1 MADVGAEGGTFLAK
15 AGAAGA
21 AGALWGIFGTM
32 VLVIPSIFMGL
43 FGPVL
48 KKGSNIVTEKVE
60 GLRPQAAQVNARTQ
74 HEVKASRAQREYQRK
89 LDALN
94 AEREEME
101 LATKLEALKRRRAA
115 AANPN
120 RETRHSHAQEI

>member
-21 AGALWGIFGTM
+21 AGALWGIFGT
-32 VLVIPSIFMGL
+32 VLLVVPSIFMGL

-48 KKGSNIVTEKVE
+48 KKGSNMVTEKIE
-60 GLRPQAAQVNARTQ
+60 GIRPSVAQANAKNP
-74 HEVKASRAQREYQRK
+74 EEIKASRAQREYQRK

-101 LATKLEALKRRRAA
+101 LAAKLEALKRRRAA
-115 AANPN
+115 SAPIRQA
-120 RETRHSHAQEI
+120 RHSHAQEI

>member
-32 VLVIPSIFMGL
+32 LLVIPSIFMGL

-48 KKGSNIVTEKVE
+48 KKGSSIVSEKVE
-60 GLRPQAAQVNARTQ
+60 GIRPAASQSATRSVE
-74 HEVKASRAQREYQRK
+74 EVKTTRAQREYQRK
-89 LDALN
+89 LAALN
-94 AEREEME
+94 AEREEQE
-101 LATKLEALKRRRAA
+101 LAAKLEALKRRRAA
-115 AANPN
+115 NVPN
-120 RETRHSHAQEI
+120 RETRHSHTQEI

>member
-21 AGALWGIFGTM
+21 AGALWGIFGT
-32 VLVIPSIFMGL
+32 VLLIIPSIFMGL

-48 KKGSNIVTEKVE
+48 RKGSNMVSERVE
-60 GLRPQAAQVNARTQ
+60 GIRPPATRSKSAQ
-74 HEVKASRAQREYQRK
+74 EVKTTRAQREYQRK

-101 LATKLEALKRRRAA
+101 LAAKLEAIKRRRAA
-115 AANPN
+115 NVPN
-120 RETRHSHAQEI
+120 REARHSHAQEI

>member
-32 VLVIPSIFMGL
+32 LLVIPSIFMGL
-43 FGPVL
+43 FGPIL
-48 KKGSNIVTEKVE
+48 KKGSSMVTEKVE
-60 GLRPQAAQVNARTQ
+60 GLRPAATQ
-74 HEVKASRAQREYQRK
+74 STTRSIEEVKTTRAQREYQRK
-89 LDALN
+89 LAALN

-101 LATKLEALKRRRAA
+101 LAAKLEAIKRRRAA
-115 AANPN
+115 NVPN

>member
-21 AGALWGIFGTM
+21 AGALWGIFGT
-32 VLVIPSIFMGL
+32 VLLIIPSIFMGL

-48 KKGSNIVTEKVE
+48 RKGSNMVSERVE
-60 GLRPQAAQVNARTQ
+60 GIRPSATQSKNAQ
-74 HEVKASRAQREYQRK
+74 EVKTTRAQREYQRK

-101 LATKLEALKRRRAA
+101 LAAKLEAIKRRRAA
-115 AANPN
+115 NVPN
-120 RETRHSHAQEI
+120 REARHSHAQEI

>member
-32 VLVIPSIFMGL
+32 LLVIPSIFMGL

-48 KKGSNIVTEKVE
+48 KKGSSIVTERIEGVRPAASQSATRSVE
-60 GLRPQAAQVNARTQ
+60 
-74 HEVKASRAQREYQRK
+74 EVKTTRAQREYQRK
-89 LDALN
+89 LAALN
-94 AEREEME
+94 AEREEQE
-101 LATKLEALKRRRAA
+101 LAAKLEALKRRRAA
-115 AANPN
+115 NVPN
-120 RETRHSHAQEI
+120 RETRHSHTQEI

>member
-21 AGALWGIFGTM
+21 AGALWGIFGT
-32 VLVIPSIFMGL
+32 VLLVVPSIFMGL

-48 KKGSNIVTEKVE
+48 KKGSNMVTEKIE
-60 GLRPQAAQVNARTQ
+60 GIRPSVAQANAKNP
-74 HEVKASRAQREYQRK
+74 EEIKASRAQREYQRK
-89 LDALN
+89 LEALN

-101 LATKLEALKRRRAA
+101 LAAKLEALKRRRAA
-115 AANPN
+115 SAPI
-120 RETRHSHAQEI
+120 RQTRHSHAQEI